1 MPSLTLLPTSHMPTP
16 QLSTTPSTPDSSTP
30 LLSPTSMMPQVKC
43 AWKQG
48 HAVTLVHQK
57 NETSFLEDVVVVK
70 KIFVMVVENDDQVC
84 DNFEGW
90 KVKVMR
96 VFHRWCCWWCF
107 SCRWGLCAWRHR
119 YKMIGKH
126 ERQMMKMTKRGHPR
140 SFLSHGSSSSI
151 FAVAALVVIVGLDT
165 CTL

>member
-16 QLSTTPSTPDSSTP
+16 QLSTTPSTPDLSTP
-30 LLSPTSMMPQVKC
+30 LLSPTSTMPQVRC

-84 DNFEGW
+84 DNFEG
-90 KVKVMR
+90 
-96 VFHRWCCWWCF
+96 
-107 SCRWGLCAWRHR
+107 
-119 YKMIGKH
+119 
-126 ERQMMKMTKRGHPR
+126 
-140 SFLSHGSSSSI
+140 
-151 FAVAALVVIVGLDT
+151 
-165 CTL
+165 